1 MVSGNF
7 IKRGVLNRSKREEQA
22 AHPIL
27 KLTVML
33 LSLLAMELLL
43 EVLLSSLRAR
53 RPCGFG
59 RGGDEAGQPPCF

>member
-27 KLTVML
+27 KLTVVL
-33 LSLLAMELLL
+33 LSLLA
-43 EVLLSSLRAR
+43 EVLISSPRTR

-59 RGGDEAGQPPCF
+59 RGGDEAEQPPCF